1 MSDIHWVEEIQ
12 GHERRSADTTRFKR
26 VVLVALFLL
35 LAVWAVTL
43 DHFDLV
49 LGNRE
54 PWLWLTTALVS
65 VGPEFASIVIGVI
78 TLDYL
83 NERRQN
89 DQLKA
94 QLTRQLGMGI
104 RDVSIPAARELAFH
118 GWLFDGSLEGASLN
132 GADLKGAMLTAAD
145 LRRVWLTEANLSDA
159 TLWGANLHDANLASA
174 NLSGAKLGSA
184 NLTNSELSYANF
196 TGAFLAGANLS
207 SAHIDRSDFGQ
218 ATLTLANLAGV
229 RAWTIGQ
236 LELAASL
243 AGALMPDRVRI
254 QQTDVAAGELVDGL
268 TFEDWKA
275 QYIARE
281 GGTITD
287 VRNER

>member
-1 MSDIHWVEEIQ
+1 MSDIDWAEEIY
-12 GHERRSADTTRFKR
+12 GHERRGEDTTRFKR

-54 PWLWLTTALVS
+54 PWLWMTTALVS
-65 VGPEFASIVIGVI
+65 VGPEFASIVIGVV

-83 NERRQN
+83 SERRLN

-94 QLTRQLGMGI
+94 QLTRQLGMST
-104 RDVSIPAARELAFH
+104 RDVSVPAARELAFH
-118 GWLFDGSLEGASLN
+118 GWLFDGSLEGADLRA
-132 GADLKGAMLTAAD
+132 ADLKGAILTAAD
-145 LRRVWLTEANLSDA
+145 LTRAWLTEANLSDA
-159 TLWGANLHDANLASA
+159 ALWGANLREADLTGA
-174 NLSGAKLGSA
+174 NLSETKLGSA
-184 NLTNSELSYANF
+184 NLTNSELTCANF

-207 SAHIDRSDFGQ
+207 GAHVGESNFSQ

-229 RAWTIGQ
+229 RAWTIDQ
-236 LELAASL
+236 LEQAATL
-243 AGALMPDRVRI
+243 AGALMPDKVRI
-254 QQTDVAAGELVDGL
+254 QQTEAAAGELVEGP

-275 QYIARE
+275 HYIAKE
-281 GGTITD
+281 GGAITD
-287 VRNER
+287 VRHER